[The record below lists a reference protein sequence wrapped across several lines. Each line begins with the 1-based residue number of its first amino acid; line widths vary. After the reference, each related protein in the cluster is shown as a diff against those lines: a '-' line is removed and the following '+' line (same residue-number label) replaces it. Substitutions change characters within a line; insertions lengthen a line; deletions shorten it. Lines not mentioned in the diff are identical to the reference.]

1 MHNDRWE
8 QTLKHWFVCAC
19 VQMTRTRCD
28 VRGVLFALGRY
39 LMECRWYEQW
49 KEFVET
55 GDQNSSSF
63 PGQIDNTALFEGKFS
78 PSRSP
83 PSPRPPLFLLHQ
95 HHLLFLLLFFF
106 CLFLSSM
113 DETDV
118 PLALLVFQICN
129 RST

>member
-1 MHNDRWE
+1 
-8 QTLKHWFVCAC
+8 
-19 VQMTRTRCD
+19 
-28 VRGVLFALGRY
+28 
-39 LMECRWYEQW
+39 MECRWYEQW

-78 PSRSP
+78 SSRS
-83 PSPRPPLFLLHQ
+83 LLLILLLHQ

-118 PLALLVFQICN
+118 PFALLVFQICN